1 MYLSA
6 ILAVPSVAP
15 MRSVTHTPPTAP
27 PWDGPAGLA
36 EKVAHLRALCGP
48 GDEVIETHFAW
59 LFLVGD
65 RALKLRKPV
74 RRSTMDYRT
83 IEARRVISE
92 EDVRLN
98 RRLAPDVYL
107 RTLPLTRGADG
118 RIEPGGR
125 GEIVDWLVEMRRLD
139 RRWFL
144 DAALDRGAASEPLL
158 ERVADALAA
167 FYASAQ
173 PAISR
178 EGELGPRLA
187 AQAAA
192 NVQVIE
198 AIDAPRAAALRR
210 LQVAALATLGPALDA
225 RATGG
230 RVVEGHGDLRPEH
243 ILLGDPPAVIDCLE
257 FDRDLRLLD
266 RAEELCVLELECAR
280 IGHAA
285 TGRWLLDACLARL
298 GDHPPAALLEFYR
311 SHRAAHRA
319 KLYAWRA
326 AEPDGG
332 APEEW
337 RARAGRYLDTALDSA
352 SRAAG

>member
-1 MYLSA
+1 MCSVALTPPP
-6 ILAVPSVAP
+6 VPS
-15 MRSVTHTPPTAP
+15 S
-27 PWDGPAGLA
+27 DGPASLA
-36 EKVAHLRALCGP
+36 EKVAHLRGLCGP
-48 GDEVIETHFAW
+48 GDEAIETHFAW
-59 LFLVGD
+59 IFLVGN

-74 RRSTMDYRT
+74 RRDSMDYST
-83 IEARRVISE
+83 IELRRVDSE

-107 RTLPLTRGADG
+107 RTLPLVRRADS
-118 RIEPGGR
+118 RMTPGGP

-144 DAALDRGAASEPLL
+144 DAALVRGEAHEPMLR
-158 ERVADALAA
+158 RVAGALAA
-167 FYASAQ
+167 FYASAP
-173 PAISR
+173 PAICR
-178 EGELGPRLA
+178 KGELGPRLA
-187 AQAAA
+187 AQSAA
-192 NVQVIE
+192 NARVLE
-198 AIDAPRAAALRR
+198 ALDAPRSALLAR
-210 LQVAALATLGPALDA
+210 LQLAALAALEPVLDA

-230 RVVEGHGDLRPEH
+230 CVVEGHGDLRPEH
-243 ILLGDPPAVIDCLE
+243 VLLTDPPAVIDCLE
-257 FDRDLRLLD
+257 FDRDLRVLD

-298 GDHPPAALLEFYR
+298 ADHPPAPLLEFYR

-332 APEEW
+332 TPEDW
-337 RARAGRYLDTALDSA
+337 RARAAQYLDTALES
-352 SRAAG
+352 AAGTAG